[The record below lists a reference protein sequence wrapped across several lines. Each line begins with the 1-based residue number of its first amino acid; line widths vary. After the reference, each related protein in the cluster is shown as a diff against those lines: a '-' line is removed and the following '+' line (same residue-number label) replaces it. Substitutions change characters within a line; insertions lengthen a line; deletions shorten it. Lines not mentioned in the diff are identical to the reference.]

1 MLPLDSP
8 FWSQLSHAYGRAG
21 DIPDLLKQLATLPP
35 HKNVE
40 SEPYFSLWSA
50 LCHQGDVYTASFAA
64 VPHLVEVWQRHP
76 TRTHWTVIALVSSI
90 EVARL
95 TERGPEVPPELS
107 VGYFSALS
115 AIPGIVA
122 EAASDPWDEL
132 RCRVITSAIA
142 AVKGHPRLSD
152 AITELEP
159 ATAERLLEEWRF
171 G

>member
-1 MLPLDSP
+1 M
-8 FWSQLSHAYGRAG
+8 
-21 DIPDLLKQLATLPP
+21 LKQLATLPP

-64 VPHLVEVWQRHP
+64 VPYLVEVWQRHP

-95 TERGPEVPPELS
+95 SERGPDVPPELS
-107 VGYFSALS
+107 ESYFSALS

-132 RCRVITSAIA
+132 RCRVISSAIA

-159 ATAERLLEEWRF
+159 ATAEMLLEEWRF
-171 G
+171 A